1 MEIEQKKGTYSE
13 FKTALD
19 TEMNKA
25 AESFVKIGY
34 LLKIARDTDIL
45 AESGYNSL
53 TEFAQAEYNLDKS
66 QVSRFIAIND
76 NYSVDGY
83 SDRLMTEYTGY
94 GYSKLAMMLTLP
106 AAVAKEFSPAYS
118 KSDIQVLKEEVAA
131 EEAISP
137 MEVYL
142 EGEKEELEDASLL
155 YQAMY
160 QLFLEN
166 PELYM
171 HETVDADA
179 LFDALAPAGESIYTV
194 RIQGVGRIM
203 ISCKEDRVNLV
214 NVRTNNVE
222 ICTWEQVTEEYTKL
236 FGSCTWEERYGRPY
250 PVKSEPAAEESVPVE
265 TVKEK
270 KPKKPKVTK
279 AKVTKAKVTK
289 AKVTSEPVIT
299 RCEAKSDE
307 ASHEPIE
314 GQDTIDE
321 HPEYLPEQTASEDD
335 NMAAEDDET
344 ETQAP
349 DEENELLL
357 ELEECRTKASRT
369 AKSIAEY
376 LDDYKGQRVP
386 ERALLSCIDD
396 AERLAKNLQ
405 ILKVKWD
412 EVSISGS
419 EEG

>member
-1 MEIEQKKGTYSE
+1 MELEQRKTYSE

-83 SDRLMTEYTGY
+83 SDSLMTEYTGY

-106 AAVAKEFSPAYS
+106 AAVVAELTPSYS
-118 KSDIQVLKEEVAA
+118 KSDIQALKEEVAA

-166 PELYM
+166 PELY
-171 HETVDADA
+171 EKPDADIDT
-179 LFDALAPAGESIYTV
+179 LMETLAPAGENIYTV

-203 ISCKEDRVNLV
+203 VSCKEDRVNLV
-214 NVRTNNVE
+214 NIRTNNVE

-250 PVKSEPAAEESVPVE
+250 PVKSEPAAEEPVHVE
-265 TVKEK
+265 AVKEK
-270 KPKKPKVTK
+270 KTKKPKVTK
-279 AKVTKAKVTK
+279 AKVA
-289 AKVTSEPVIT
+289 SEPVIT

-357 ELEECRTKASRT
+357 ELEERRTKVSRT

-396 AERLAKNLQ
+396 AERLVKNLQ

-412 EVSISGS
+412 EVSISEP

>member
-83 SDRLMTEYTGY
+83 SDRLRTEYTGY

-106 AAVAKEFSPAYS
+106 AAVVSELTPSYS
-118 KSDIQVLKEEVAA
+118 KSDIQALKEEVAA

-279 AKVTKAKVTK
+279 AKVT
-289 AKVTSEPVIT
+289 SEPVIT

-335 NMAAEDDET
+335 NMAAEYDET

-412 EVSISGS
+412 EVSISGP

>member
-106 AAVAKEFSPAYS
+106 AAVVAELTPSYS

-166 PELYM
+166 PELY
-171 HETVDADA
+171 EKPDADIDT
-179 LFDALAPAGESIYTV
+179 LMETLAPAGENIYTV

-203 ISCKEDRVNLV
+203 VSCKEDRVNLV
-214 NVRTNNVE
+214 NIRTNNVE

-270 KPKKPKVTK
+270 KPKKP
-279 AKVTKAKVTK
+279 KVTK

-357 ELEECRTKASRT
+357 ELEERRTKVSRT

-396 AERLAKNLQ
+396 AERLVKNLQ

-412 EVSISGS
+412 EVSISGP

>member
-83 SDRLMTEYTGY
+83 SDRLMTEYSGY

-106 AAVAKEFSPAYS
+106 AAVVSELTPSYS
-118 KSDIQVLKEEVAA
+118 KSDIQALKEEVAA

-166 PELYM
+166 PELY
-171 HETVDADA
+171 EKPDADIDT
-179 LFDALAPAGESIYTV
+179 LMETLAPAGENIYTV

-203 ISCKEDRVNLV
+203 VSCKEDRVNLV
-214 NVRTNNVE
+214 NIRTNNVE

-250 PVKSEPAAEESVPVE
+250 PVKSEPAAEEPVHVE
-265 TVKEK
+265 AVKEK
-270 KPKKPKVTK
+270 KTKKT
-279 AKVTKAKVTK
+279 KVTKAKVTK

-321 HPEYLPEQTASEDD
+321 HPEYLPEQTASEKD

-344 ETQAP
+344 ETKAP

-357 ELEECRTKASRT
+357 ELEERRTKASRT

-396 AERLAKNLQ
+396 AERLVKNLQ

-412 EVSISGS
+412 EVSISGP

>member
-106 AAVAKEFSPAYS
+106 AAVVAELTPSYS

-166 PELYM
+166 PELY
-171 HETVDADA
+171 EKPDADIDT
-179 LFDALAPAGESIYTV
+179 LMETLAPAGENIYTV

-279 AKVTKAKVTK
+279 AKVT
-289 AKVTSEPVIT
+289 SEPVIT

-307 ASHEPIE
+307 ALHEPIE

-344 ETQAP
+344 ETQVH

-412 EVSISGS
+412 EVSISGP

>member
-83 SDRLMTEYTGY
+83 SDRLRTEYTGY

-106 AAVAKEFSPAYS
+106 AAVVSELTPSYS
-118 KSDIQVLKEEVAA
+118 KSDIQALKEEVAA

-171 HETVDADA
+171 HETVDVDA

-194 RIQGVGRIM
+194 RVQGVGRIM
-203 ISCKEDRVNLV
+203 ISCKEDTVNLI
-214 NVRTNNVE
+214 NVRDSETVK
-222 ICTWEQVTEEYTKL
+222 CTWEEVSKVYDEL
-236 FGSCTWEERYGRPY
+236 FGNRTWEERYGRPY
-250 PVKSEPAAEESVPVE
+250 PVKSEPAAEESLPVE

-270 KPKKPKVTK
+270 KTKKP
-279 AKVTKAKVTK
+279 KVTKAKVTK

-335 NMAAEDDET
+335 NMVAEDDET

-357 ELEECRTKASRT
+357 ELEERRTKVSRT

-396 AERLAKNLQ
+396 AERLVKNLQ

-412 EVSISGS
+412 EVSISGH

>member
-1 MEIEQKKGTYSE
+1 MELGQRKTYSE

-83 SDRLMTEYTGY
+83 SDRLMTEYSGY

-106 AAVAKEFSPAYS
+106 AAVAKELSPAYS
-118 KSDIQVLKEEVAA
+118 KSDIQVLKDEVAA

-166 PELYM
+166 PELY
-171 HETVDADA
+171 EKPDADIDT
-179 LFDALAPAGESIYTV
+179 LMETLAPAGENIYTI

-250 PVKSEPAAEESVPVE
+250 PVKSEPAAEKPVSVE

-270 KPKKPKVTK
+270 KPKKP
-279 AKVTKAKVTK
+279 KVTK

-307 ASHEPIE
+307 ASHEPID
-314 GQDTIDE
+314 GQDSIE
-321 HPEYLPEQTASEDD
+321 NHPEYMPEIQQETD
-335 NMAAEDDET
+335 NDT
-344 ETQAP
+344 EEKSP
-349 DEENELLL
+349 DSVGCDSELLQ
-357 ELEECRTKASRT
+357 ELEEHRTKASRM

-376 LDDYKGQRVP
+376 LDEYKEQRVP
-386 ERALLSCIDD
+386 ERALSSCIDD

-412 EVSISGS
+412 EVSISGP

>member
-83 SDRLMTEYTGY
+83 SDRLMTEYSGY

-106 AAVAKEFSPAYS
+106 AAVAKELSPAYS
-118 KSDIQVLKEEVAA
+118 KSDIQVLKDEVAA

-250 PVKSEPAAEESVPVE
+250 PVKSEPAAEKPVPVE
-265 TVKEK
+265 TVREK
-270 KPKKPKVTK
+270 KPKKP
-279 AKVTKAKVTK
+279 KVTK

-314 GQDTIDE
+314 GQHTIDE
-321 HPEYLPEQTASEDD
+321 HPEYLPEQTAPEED
-335 NMAAEDDET
+335 NMAAEYDGT

-357 ELEECRTKASRT
+357 ELEERRTKASRT

-412 EVSISGS
+412 EVSISGP

>member
-1 MEIEQKKGTYSE
+1 MELEQRKTYSE

-83 SDRLMTEYTGY
+83 SDRLRTEYTGY

-106 AAVAKEFSPAYS
+106 AAVVSELTPSYS
-118 KSDIQVLKEEVAA
+118 KSDIQALKEEVAA

-166 PELYM
+166 PELY
-171 HETVDADA
+171 EKPDADIDT
-179 LFDALAPAGESIYTV
+179 LMETLAPAGENIYTV

-222 ICTWEQVTEEYTKL
+222 ICTWEQLTEEYTKL

-250 PVKSEPAAEESVPVE
+250 PVKSEPAAEEPVPVE

-279 AKVTKAKVTK
+279 AKVASK
-289 AKVTSEPVIT
+289 PVIT

-307 ASHEPIE
+307 ASHEPLE

-321 HPEYLPEQTASEDD
+321 HPEYLPEQTAPEKD

-357 ELEECRTKASRT
+357 ELEERRTKASRM

-376 LDDYKGQRVP
+376 LDEYKGQRVP

-396 AERLAKNLQ
+396 AERLVKNLQ

-412 EVSISGS
+412 EVNISGS

>member
-106 AAVAKEFSPAYS
+106 AAVAKELSPAYS
-118 KSDIQVLKEEVAA
+118 KSDIQVLKEEVVA

-279 AKVTKAKVTK
+279 AKVT
-289 AKVTSEPVIT
+289 SEPVIT

-335 NMAAEDDET
+335 NMAAEYDET

-412 EVSISGS
+412 EVSISGP

>member
-83 SDRLMTEYTGY
+83 SDRLMTEYSGY

-106 AAVAKEFSPAYS
+106 AAVAKELSPAYS
-118 KSDIQVLKEEVAA
+118 KSDIQVLKDEVAA

-166 PELYM
+166 PELYEKPDVDIDTLM
-171 HETVDADA
+171 ET
-179 LFDALAPAGESIYTV
+179 LAPAGENIYTV

-250 PVKSEPAAEESVPVE
+250 PVKSEPAAEKPVPVE
-265 TVKEK
+265 TVREAVKEK
-270 KPKKPKVTK
+270 KPKKP
-279 AKVTKAKVTK
+279 KVTK

-307 ASHEPIE
+307 APHEPIE

-344 ETQAP
+344 ETQAL

-412 EVSISGS
+412 EVSISGP

>member
-19 TEMNKA
+19 MEMNKA

-45 AESGYNSL
+45 AESRYNSL

-83 SDRLMTEYTGY
+83 SDRLRTEYTGY

-106 AAVAKEFSPAYS
+106 AAVVSELTPSYS
-118 KSDIQVLKEEVAA
+118 KSDIQALKEEVAA

-179 LFDALAPAGESIYTV
+179 MFDALAPAGESIYTV
-194 RIQGVGRIM
+194 RVQGVGRIM
-203 ISCKEDRVNLV
+203 ISCKEDTVNLI
-214 NVRTNNVE
+214 NVRDSETVK
-222 ICTWEQVTEEYTKL
+222 CTWEEVSKVYDEL
-236 FGSCTWEERYGRPY
+236 FGNRTWEERYGRPY
-250 PVKSEPAAEESVPVE
+250 PVKSEPAAEKPVSVE

-270 KPKKPKVTK
+270 KPKKP
-279 AKVTKAKVTK
+279 KVTK

-412 EVSISGS
+412 EVSISGP

>member
-106 AAVAKEFSPAYS
+106 AAVVAELTPSYS

-166 PELYM
+166 PELY
-171 HETVDADA
+171 EKPDADIDT
-179 LFDALAPAGESIYTV
+179 LMETLAPAGENIYTV

-203 ISCKEDRVNLV
+203 VSCKEDRVNLV
-214 NVRTNNVE
+214 NIRTNNVE

-270 KPKKPKVTK
+270 KPKKP
-279 AKVTKAKVTK
+279 KVTK

-357 ELEECRTKASRT
+357 ELEERRTKVSRT

-396 AERLAKNLQ
+396 AERLVKNLQ

>member
-83 SDRLMTEYTGY
+83 SDRLRTEYTGY

-106 AAVAKEFSPAYS
+106 AAVVSELTPSYS
-118 KSDIQVLKEEVAA
+118 KSDIQALKEEVAA

-166 PELYM
+166 PELY
-171 HETVDADA
+171 EKPDADIDT
-179 LFDALAPAGESIYTV
+179 LMETLAPAGENIYTV
-194 RIQGVGRIM
+194 RVQGVGRIM
-203 ISCKEDRVNLV
+203 VSCKEDRVNLV
-214 NVRTNNVE
+214 NIRTNNVE

-250 PVKSEPAAEESVPVE
+250 PVKSEPAAEEPVPVE
-265 TVKEK
+265 AVREAVKK
-270 KPKKPKVTK
+270 KKTKKPKVTK
-279 AKVTKAKVTK
+279 AKVTP
-289 AKVTSEPVIT
+289 EPVIT

-376 LDDYKGQRVP
+376 LDNYKGQRVP

>member
-1 MEIEQKKGTYSE
+1 MELEQRKTYSE

-83 SDRLMTEYTGY
+83 SDSLMTEYTGY

-106 AAVAKEFSPAYS
+106 AAVVAELTPSYS
-118 KSDIQVLKEEVAA
+118 KSDIQALKEEVAA

-166 PELYM
+166 PELY
-171 HETVDADA
+171 EKPDADIDT
-179 LFDALAPAGESIYTV
+179 LMETLAPAGENIYTV

-203 ISCKEDRVNLV
+203 VSYKEDRVNLV
-214 NVRTNNVE
+214 NIRTNNVE

-250 PVKSEPAAEESVPVE
+250 PVKSEPAAEEPVHVE
-265 TVKEK
+265 AVKEK
-270 KPKKPKVTK
+270 KTKKP
-279 AKVTKAKVTK
+279 KVTKAKVTK

-357 ELEECRTKASRT
+357 ELEERRTMVSRT

-396 AERLAKNLQ
+396 AERLVKNLQ

-412 EVSISGS
+412 EVSISGP

>member
-1 MEIEQKKGTYSE
+1 MELEQRKTYSE

-83 SDRLMTEYTGY
+83 SDSLMTEYTGY

-106 AAVAKEFSPAYS
+106 AAVVAELTPSYS
-118 KSDIQVLKEEVAA
+118 KSDIQALKEEVAA

-194 RIQGVGRIM
+194 RVQGVGRIM
-203 ISCKEDRVNLV
+203 ISCKEDTVNLI
-214 NVRTNNVE
+214 NVRDGETVK
-222 ICTWEQVTEEYTKL
+222 CTWEEVGKVYDEL
-236 FGSCTWEERYGRPY
+236 FGNSTWEERYGRPY
-250 PVKSEPAAEESVPVE
+250 PVESEPAAEEPVPVE

-279 AKVTKAKVTK
+279 AKI
-289 AKVTSEPVIT
+289 TSEPVIT

-335 NMAAEDDET
+335 NMAAEYDET

-412 EVSISGS
+412 EVSISGP

>member
-1 MEIEQKKGTYSE
+1 MELEQRKTYSE

-45 AESGYNSL
+45 AASGYNSL

-106 AAVAKEFSPAYS
+106 AAVAKELSPAYS

-166 PELYM
+166 PELY
-171 HETVDADA
+171 EKPDADIDT
-179 LFDALAPAGESIYTV
+179 LMETLAPAGENIYTV

-203 ISCKEDRVNLV
+203 VSCKEDRVNLV

-250 PVKSEPAAEESVPVE
+250 PVKSEPAAEKTVPVE

-270 KPKKPKVTK
+270 KPKKP
-279 AKVTKAKVTK
+279 KVTK

-357 ELEECRTKASRT
+357 ELEECRTKASRM

-376 LDDYKGQRVP
+376 LDEYKEQRVP

-396 AERLAKNLQ
+396 AERLVKNLQ

>member
-83 SDRLMTEYTGY
+83 SDRLRTEYTGY

-106 AAVAKEFSPAYS
+106 AAVVSELTPSYS
-118 KSDIQVLKEEVAA
+118 KSDIQALKEEVAA

-250 PVKSEPAAEESVPVE
+250 PVKSEPAAEKPVPVE
-265 TVKEK
+265 TVREAVKEK
-270 KPKKPKVTK
+270 KPKKP
-279 AKVTKAKVTK
+279 KVTK

-307 ASHEPIE
+307 APHEPIE

-344 ETQAP
+344 ETQAL

-412 EVSISGS
+412 EVSISGP

>member
-106 AAVAKEFSPAYS
+106 AAVAKELSPAYS

-214 NVRTNNVE
+214 SVRTNNVE

-279 AKVTKAKVTK
+279 AKVT
-289 AKVTSEPVIT
+289 SEPVIT

-335 NMAAEDDET
+335 NMAAEYDET

-412 EVSISGS
+412 EVSISGP

>member
-106 AAVAKEFSPAYS
+106 AAVVAELTPSYS

-166 PELYM
+166 PELY
-171 HETVDADA
+171 EKPDADIDT
-179 LFDALAPAGESIYTV
+179 LMETLAPAGENIYTV

-203 ISCKEDRVNLV
+203 VSCKEDRVNLV
-214 NVRTNNVE
+214 NIRTNNVE

-250 PVKSEPAAEESVPVE
+250 PVKSEPAAEEPVHVE
-265 TVKEK
+265 AVKEK
-270 KPKKPKVTK
+270 KTKKT
-279 AKVTKAKVTK
+279 KVTKAKVTK
-289 AKVTSEPVIT
+289 AKVTSKPVIT

-357 ELEECRTKASRT
+357 ELEERRTKVSRT

-396 AERLAKNLQ
+396 AERLVKNLQ

-412 EVSISGS
+412 EVSISGP

>member
-83 SDRLMTEYTGY
+83 SDRLMTEYSGY

-106 AAVAKEFSPAYS
+106 AAVAKELSPAYS
-118 KSDIQVLKEEVAA
+118 KSDIQVLKDEVAA

-250 PVKSEPAAEESVPVE
+250 HVKSEPAAEESVPVE

-270 KPKKPKVTK
+270 KPKKP
-279 AKVTKAKVTK
+279 KVTK

-357 ELEECRTKASRT
+357 ELEERRTKASRT

-396 AERLAKNLQ
+396 AERLVKNLQ

-412 EVSISGS
+412 EVSISGP

>member
-1 MEIEQKKGTYSE
+1 MELEQRKTYSE

-83 SDRLMTEYTGY
+83 SDSLRTEYTGY

-106 AAVAKEFSPAYS
+106 AAVVAELTPSYS
-118 KSDIQVLKEEVAA
+118 KSDIQALKEEVAA

-166 PELYM
+166 PELY
-171 HETVDADA
+171 EKPDADIDT
-179 LFDALAPAGESIYTV
+179 LMETLAPAGENIYTV

-203 ISCKEDRVNLV
+203 VSCKEDRVNLV
-214 NVRTNNVE
+214 NIRTNNVE

-250 PVKSEPAAEESVPVE
+250 PVKSEPAAEEPVHVE
-265 TVKEK
+265 AVKEK
-270 KPKKPKVTK
+270 KTKKPKVTK
-279 AKVTKAKVTK
+279 AKVA
-289 AKVTSEPVIT
+289 SEPVIT

-335 NMAAEDDET
+335 NMAAEYDET

-412 EVSISGS
+412 EVSISGP

>member
-106 AAVAKEFSPAYS
+106 AAVAKELSPAYS
-118 KSDIQVLKEEVAA
+118 KSDIQVLKDEVAA

-166 PELYM
+166 PELY
-171 HETVDADA
+171 EKPDADIDT
-179 LFDALAPAGESIYTV
+179 LMETLAPAGENIYTI

-250 PVKSEPAAEESVPVE
+250 PQNSEPQPE
-265 TVKEK
+265 TGKAVQDKPKE

-279 AKVTKAKVTK
+279 AKVA
-289 AKVTSEPVIT
+289 SEPVIT

-321 HPEYLPEQTASEDD
+321 HPEYLPEQTAPEED

-344 ETQAP
+344 ETQAS
-349 DEENELLL
+349 DEDDELLL

-412 EVSISGS
+412 EVSISGP

>member
-106 AAVAKEFSPAYS
+106 AAVVAELTPSYS

-166 PELYM
+166 PELY
-171 HETVDADA
+171 EKPDADIDT
-179 LFDALAPAGESIYTV
+179 LMETLAPAGENIYTV

-203 ISCKEDRVNLV
+203 VSCKEDRVNLV
-214 NVRTNNVE
+214 NIRTNNVE

-250 PVKSEPAAEESVPVE
+250 PVKSEPAAEEPVPVE
-265 TVKEK
+265 AVREAVEK
-270 KPKKPKVTK
+270 KKTKKPKVTK
-279 AKVTKAKVTK
+279 AKVTP
-289 AKVTSEPVIT
+289 EPVIT

-307 ASHEPIE
+307 ASHEPLE
-314 GQDTIDE
+314 GQDTIDK

-357 ELEECRTKASRT
+357 ELEECRTKASRM

-376 LDDYKGQRVP
+376 LDEYKEQRVP

-396 AERLAKNLQ
+396 AERLVKNLQ

-412 EVSISGS
+412 EVSISGP

>member
-83 SDRLMTEYTGY
+83 SDRLRTEYTGY

-106 AAVAKEFSPAYS
+106 AAVAKELSPAYS
-118 KSDIQVLKEEVAA
+118 KSDIQVLKDEVAA

-166 PELYM
+166 PELY
-171 HETVDADA
+171 EKPDADIDT
-179 LFDALAPAGESIYTV
+179 LMETLAPAGENIYTV

-236 FGSCTWEERYGRPY
+236 FGNCTWEERYGRPY
-250 PVKSEPAAEESVPVE
+250 LVKSEPAAEKPVSVE

-270 KPKKPKVTK
+270 KPKKP
-279 AKVTKAKVTK
+279 KVTK

-307 ASHEPIE
+307 ASHEPID
-314 GQDTIDE
+314 GQDSIE
-321 HPEYLPEQTASEDD
+321 NHPEYMPEIQQETD
-335 NMAAEDDET
+335 NDTVEKS
-344 ETQAP
+344 P
-349 DEENELLL
+349 DSVGCDSELLQ
-357 ELEECRTKASRT
+357 ELEEHRTNASRM

-376 LDDYKGQRVP
+376 LDEYKEQRVP
-386 ERALLSCIDD
+386 ERALSSCIDD
-396 AERLAKNLQ
+396 AERLVKNLQ

-412 EVSISGS
+412 EVSISGP

>member
-1 MEIEQKKGTYSE
+1 MELEQRKTYSE

-83 SDRLMTEYTGY
+83 SDSLMTEYTGY

-106 AAVAKEFSPAYS
+106 AAVVAELTPSYS
-118 KSDIQVLKEEVAA
+118 KSDIQALKEEVAA

-166 PELYM
+166 PELY
-171 HETVDADA
+171 EKPDADIDA
-179 LFDALAPAGESIYTV
+179 LMETLAPAGENIYTV

-203 ISCKEDRVNLV
+203 VSCKEDRVNLV
-214 NVRTNNVE
+214 NIRTNNVE

-250 PVKSEPAAEESVPVE
+250 PVKSEPAAEEPVHVE
-265 TVKEK
+265 AVKEK
-270 KPKKPKVTK
+270 KTKKPKVTK
-279 AKVTKAKVTK
+279 AKVA
-289 AKVTSEPVIT
+289 SEPVIT

-357 ELEECRTKASRT
+357 ELEERRTKVSRT

-396 AERLAKNLQ
+396 AERLVKNLQ

-412 EVSISGS
+412 EVSISGP

>member
-106 AAVAKEFSPAYS
+106 AAVAKELSPAYS

-279 AKVTKAKVTK
+279 AKVT
-289 AKVTSEPVIT
+289 SEPVIT

-335 NMAAEDDET
+335 NMAAEYDET
-344 ETQAP
+344 ETQAL

-412 EVSISGS
+412 EVSISGP

>member
-1 MEIEQKKGTYSE
+1 MELEQRKTYSE

-45 AESGYNSL
+45 SESGYNSL

-83 SDRLMTEYTGY
+83 SDRLMTEYSGY

-106 AAVAKEFSPAYS
+106 AAVVSELTPSYS
-118 KSDIQVLKEEVAA
+118 KSDIQALKEEVAA

-166 PELYM
+166 PELY
-171 HETVDADA
+171 EKPDADIDT
-179 LFDALAPAGESIYTV
+179 LMETLAPAGENIYTV
-194 RIQGVGRIM
+194 RVQGVGRIM
-203 ISCKEDRVNLV
+203 VSCKEDRVNLV
-214 NVRTNNVE
+214 NIRTNNVE

-236 FGSCTWEERYGRPY
+236 FGSCTWEERYGSPY
-250 PVKSEPAAEESVPVE
+250 PVKSEPAAEKPVPVE

-270 KPKKPKVTK
+270 KPKKP
-279 AKVTKAKVTK
+279 KVTK

-321 HPEYLPEQTASEDD
+321 HPEYLPEQTAPKED
-335 NMAAEDDET
+335 NMAAEYNET

-412 EVSISGS
+412 EVNISGP

>member
-1 MEIEQKKGTYSE
+1 MELEQRKTYSE

-83 SDRLMTEYTGY
+83 SDSLMTEYTGY

-106 AAVAKEFSPAYS
+106 AAVVAELTPSYS
-118 KSDIQVLKEEVAA
+118 KSDIQALKEEVAA

-166 PELYM
+166 PELY
-171 HETVDADA
+171 EKPDADIDT
-179 LFDALAPAGESIYTV
+179 LMETLAPAGENIYTV

-203 ISCKEDRVNLV
+203 VSCKEDRVNLV
-214 NVRTNNVE
+214 NIRTNNVE

-250 PVKSEPAAEESVPVE
+250 PVKSEPAAEEPVHVE
-265 TVKEK
+265 AVKEK
-270 KPKKPKVTK
+270 KTKKPKVTK
-279 AKVTKAKVTK
+279 AKVA
-289 AKVTSEPVIT
+289 SEPVIT

-357 ELEECRTKASRT
+357 ELEERRTKVSRT

-396 AERLAKNLQ
+396 AERLVKNLQ

-412 EVSISGS
+412 EVSISGP

>member
-83 SDRLMTEYTGY
+83 SDRLRTEYTGY

-106 AAVAKEFSPAYS
+106 AAVVSELTPSYS
-118 KSDIQVLKEEVAA
+118 KSDIQVLKDEVAA

-166 PELYM
+166 PELYEKPDVDIDTLM
-171 HETVDADA
+171 ET
-179 LFDALAPAGESIYTV
+179 LAPAGESIYTV

-222 ICTWEQVTEEYTKL
+222 ICTWEQMTEEYTKL

-250 PVKSEPAAEESVPVE
+250 PVKSEPAAEEPVPVE
-265 TVKEK
+265 AVKEK
-270 KPKKPKVTK
+270 KTKKPKVTK
-279 AKVTKAKVTK
+279 AKVTKAKV
-289 AKVTSEPVIT
+289 AEEPVIT
-299 RCEAKSDE
+299 RCKAKSDE
-307 ASHEPIE
+307 ASHKPLE

-357 ELEECRTKASRT
+357 ELEERRTKASRT

-396 AERLAKNLQ
+396 AERLVKNLQ

-412 EVSISGS
+412 EVSISGP

>member
-83 SDRLMTEYTGY
+83 SDRLMTEYSGY

-106 AAVAKEFSPAYS
+106 AAVVSELTPSYS
-118 KSDIQVLKEEVAA
+118 KSDIQALKEEVAA

-166 PELYM
+166 PELY
-171 HETVDADA
+171 EKPDADIDT
-179 LFDALAPAGESIYTV
+179 LMETLAPAGENIYTV

-203 ISCKEDRVNLV
+203 VSCKEDRVNLV
-214 NVRTNNVE
+214 NIRTNNVE

-250 PVKSEPAAEESVPVE
+250 PVKSEPAAEEPVHVE
-265 TVKEK
+265 AVKEK
-270 KPKKPKVTK
+270 KTKKT
-279 AKVTKAKVTK
+279 KVTKAKVTK

-321 HPEYLPEQTASEDD
+321 HPEYLPEQTASEKD

-349 DEENELLL
+349 DEGNELLL
-357 ELEECRTKASRT
+357 ELEERRTKASRT

-386 ERALLSCIDD
+386 ERALSSCIDD
-396 AERLAKNLQ
+396 AERLVKNLQ

-412 EVSISGS
+412 EVSISGP

>member
-83 SDRLMTEYTGY
+83 SDRLRTEYTGY

-106 AAVAKEFSPAYS
+106 AAVVSELTPSYS
-118 KSDIQVLKEEVAA
+118 KSDIQALKEEVAA

-166 PELYM
+166 PELY
-171 HETVDADA
+171 EKPDADIDT
-179 LFDALAPAGESIYTV
+179 LMETLAPAGENIYTV
-194 RIQGVGRIM
+194 RVQGVGRIM
-203 ISCKEDRVNLV
+203 VSCKEDRVNLV
-214 NVRTNNVE
+214 NIRTNNVE

-236 FGSCTWEERYGRPY
+236 FGSCTWEERYGSPY
-250 PVKSEPAAEESVPVE
+250 PVKSEPAAEEPVPVE
-265 TVKEK
+265 AVREAVKK
-270 KPKKPKVTK
+270 KKTKKPKVTK
-279 AKVTKAKVTK
+279 AKVTP
-289 AKVTSEPVIT
+289 EPVIT

-376 LDDYKGQRVP
+376 LDNYKGQRVP

>member
-1 MEIEQKKGTYSE
+1 
-13 FKTALD
+13 
-19 TEMNKA
+19 
-25 AESFVKIGY
+25 
-34 LLKIARDTDIL
+34 
-45 AESGYNSL
+45 
-53 TEFAQAEYNLDKS
+53 
-66 QVSRFIAIND
+66 
-76 NYSVDGY
+76 
-83 SDRLMTEYTGY
+83 
-94 GYSKLAMMLTLP
+94 
-106 AAVAKEFSPAYS
+106 
-118 KSDIQVLKEEVAA
+118 
-131 EEAISP
+131 
-137 MEVYL
+137 
-142 EGEKEELEDASLL
+142 
-155 YQAMY
+155 
-160 QLFLEN
+160 
-166 PELYM
+166 M

-222 ICTWEQVTEEYTKL
+222 ICTWEQVSEEYTKL

-250 PVKSEPAAEESVPVE
+250 PVKSEPAAEKPVPVE

-270 KPKKPKVTK
+270 KPKKP
-279 AKVTKAKVTK
+279 KVTK

-321 HPEYLPEQTASEDD
+321 HPEYLPEQTAPKED

-344 ETQAP
+344 ETQAS
-349 DEENELLL
+349 DEDDELLL
-357 ELEECRTKASRT
+357 ELEGCRTKASRT

-376 LDDYKGQRVP
+376 LDDYKGQIVP

-396 AERLAKNLQ
+396 AERLVRNLKM
-405 ILKVKWD
+405 LKGICE
-412 EVSISGS
+412 EV
-419 EEG
+419 EESKER

>member
-1 MEIEQKKGTYSE
+1 MELEHRKTYSE

-83 SDRLMTEYTGY
+83 SDRLMTEYSGY

-106 AAVAKEFSPAYS
+106 AAVAKELSPAYS
-118 KSDIQVLKEEVAA
+118 KSDIQVLKDEVAA

-166 PELYM
+166 PELY
-171 HETVDADA
+171 EKPDADIDT
-179 LFDALAPAGESIYTV
+179 LMETLAPAGENIYTV

-250 PVKSEPAAEESVPVE
+250 PVKSEPAAEEPVPVE
-265 TVKEK
+265 AVKEK
-270 KPKKPKVTK
+270 KTKKPKVTK

-321 HPEYLPEQTASEDD
+321 HPEYLPEQTAPEED
-335 NMAAEDDET
+335 NMAAEYDET

-412 EVSISGS
+412 EVSISGP

>member
-106 AAVAKEFSPAYS
+106 AAVVAELTPSYS

-166 PELYM
+166 PELY
-171 HETVDADA
+171 EKPDADIDT
-179 LFDALAPAGESIYTV
+179 LMETLAPAGENIYTV

-203 ISCKEDRVNLV
+203 VSCKEDRVNLV
-214 NVRTNNVE
+214 NIRTNNVE

-250 PVKSEPAAEESVPVE
+250 PVKSEPAAEEPVHVE
-265 TVKEK
+265 AVKEK
-270 KPKKPKVTK
+270 KTKKP
-279 AKVTKAKVTK
+279 KVTKAKVTK

-335 NMAAEDDET
+335 NMVAEDDET

-357 ELEECRTKASRT
+357 ELEERRTKVSRT

-396 AERLAKNLQ
+396 AERLVKNLQ

-412 EVSISGS
+412 EVSISGP

>member
-106 AAVAKEFSPAYS
+106 AAVVAELTPSYS

-166 PELYM
+166 PELY
-171 HETVDADA
+171 EKPDADIDT
-179 LFDALAPAGESIYTV
+179 LMETLAPAGENIYTV

-203 ISCKEDRVNLV
+203 VSCKEDRVNLV
-214 NVRTNNVE
+214 NIRTNNVE

-250 PVKSEPAAEESVPVE
+250 PVKSEPAAEEPVHVE
-265 TVKEK
+265 AVKEK
-270 KPKKPKVTK
+270 KTKKPKVTK
-279 AKVTKAKVTK
+279 AKVTKAKVTSK
-289 AKVTSEPVIT
+289 PVIT

-357 ELEECRTKASRT
+357 ELEERRTKVSRT

-396 AERLAKNLQ
+396 AERLVKNLQ

-412 EVSISGS
+412 EVSISGP

>member
-1 MEIEQKKGTYSE
+1 MELEQRKTYSE

-83 SDRLMTEYTGY
+83 SDRLMTEYSGY

-106 AAVAKEFSPAYS
+106 AAVAKELSPAYS
-118 KSDIQVLKEEVAA
+118 KSDIQVLKDEVAA

-250 PVKSEPAAEESVPVE
+250 PVKSEPAAEKPVPVE
-265 TVKEK
+265 TVREAVKEK

-279 AKVTKAKVTK
+279 AKVTSK
-289 AKVTSEPVIT
+289 PVIT

-307 ASHEPIE
+307 APHEPIE

-344 ETQAP
+344 ETQAL

-357 ELEECRTKASRT
+357 ELEERRTKASRT

-396 AERLAKNLQ
+396 AERLVKNLQ

-412 EVSISGS
+412 EVSISGP

>member
-1 MEIEQKKGTYSE
+1 MELEQRKTYSE

-83 SDRLMTEYTGY
+83 SDSLMTEYTGY

-106 AAVAKEFSPAYS
+106 AAVVAELTPSYS
-118 KSDIQVLKEEVAA
+118 KSDIQALKEEVAA

-166 PELYM
+166 PELY
-171 HETVDADA
+171 EKPDADIDT
-179 LFDALAPAGESIYTV
+179 LMETLAPAGENIYTV

-203 ISCKEDRVNLV
+203 VSCKEDRVNLV
-214 NVRTNNVE
+214 NIRTNNVE

-250 PVKSEPAAEESVPVE
+250 PVKSEPAAEEPVHVE
-265 TVKEK
+265 AVKEK
-270 KPKKPKVTK
+270 KTKKPKVTK
-279 AKVTKAKVTK
+279 AKVA
-289 AKVTSEPVIT
+289 SEPVIT

-335 NMAAEDDET
+335 NMAAEYDET

-396 AERLAKNLQ
+396 AERLTKNLQ

-412 EVSISGS
+412 EVSISGP

>member
-1 MEIEQKKGTYSE
+1 MELEQRKTYSE

-106 AAVAKEFSPAYS
+106 AAVAKELSPAYS
-118 KSDIQVLKEEVAA
+118 KSDIQVLKDEVAA

-236 FGSCTWEERYGRPY
+236 FGNCTWEERYGRPY
-250 PVKSEPAAEESVPVE
+250 PVKSEPAAEKPVPVE

-270 KPKKPKVTK
+270 KPKKP
-279 AKVTKAKVTK
+279 KVTK

-314 GQDTIDE
+314 GQHTIDE
-321 HPEYLPEQTASEDD
+321 HPEYLPEQTAPEED
-335 NMAAEDDET
+335 NMAAEYDET

-357 ELEECRTKASRT
+357 ELEERRTKASRT

-396 AERLAKNLQ
+396 AERLVKNLQ

-412 EVSISGS
+412 EVSISGP